1 MAERKNPQF
10 GSSGWYQNYSSDL
23 LKGYVAQA
31 LGTNAVAPS
40 TSPASTVPDA
50 KMLKRT
56 ERKMEQWN
64 KTPYTAEEI
73 AGNEYLKAL
82 QTGLSSL
89 TYEQALANVRRQQA
103 AMNTSLLAGTK
114 NTMAAKYA
122 SQQAWAKVNAD
133 PLTKYAMDIFTRM
146 GGSLQEAPTSRYG
159 GVGSGIV
166 DTTIYSKLGLTPPTT
181 SYAPVQSTTRQVG
194 NRIVTNIANP
204 LSATQRSRLQRLR
217 GMAPSSLSA
226 RQKAALTRLRAKKNA
241 PTILP

>member
-1 MAERKNPQF
+1 MARRGRF
-10 GSSGWYQNYSSDL
+10 GTGGTSQNYAGDIRS
-23 LKGYVAQA
+23 YIAQSM
-31 LGTNAVAPS
+31 GTDAVAPS
-40 TSPASTVPDA
+40 TSPTATAPDA
-50 KMLKRT
+50 RTLKRA

-64 KTPYTAEEI
+64 TTPYTAEEI

-89 TYEQALANVRRQQA
+89 TYEQALANVRKQQA

-122 SQQAWAKVNAD
+122 SNQAWAKVNAD
-133 PLTKYAMDIFTRM
+133 PLTKYAMDIFTKM
-146 GGSLQEAPTSRYG
+146 GGSLAQTNPRYG
-159 GVGSGIV
+159 GASGGTI
-166 DTTIYSKLGLTPPTT
+166 DTTYYSKLGLTPPTT
-181 SYAPVQSTTRQVG
+181 NYAPVQATTRQVG

-204 LSATQRSRLQRLR
+204 LSETQRSRLQRLR